1 MSKHVLLTGSSKG
14 IGKEIAI
21 LLLKQKFKVYGFSRS
36 NSINHQDFIF
46 NKIDLSKPT
55 AIDKLELPDIK
66 KNEYVFL
73 INNAGDIGEIDS
85 LGNKN
90 NNEIIS
96 EFNVNLISP
105 TILCNKV
112 IKKYN
117 LKTNNIV
124 IINISSGAA
133 LRAIQGWGTYCQ
145 SKAAIDMLT
154 RIIEA
159 ENNTKIKVF
168 SIYPGIVDTNM
179 QLKIRSTKKEKFPL
193 QKKFVE
199 YFQNNELVEPL
210 VVAKKIVHIM
220 TNLNKYQ
227 SNMVS
232 LRDLSI

>member
-1 MSKHVLLTGSSKG
+1 M
-14 IGKEIAI
+14 
-21 LLLKQKFKVYGFSRS
+21 
-36 NSINHQDFIF
+36 
-46 NKIDLSKPT
+46 
-55 AIDKLELPDIK
+55 
-66 KNEYVFL
+66 
-73 INNAGDIGEIDS
+73 
-85 LGNKN
+85 GNKN

-112 IKKYN
+112 IKKYS

-133 LRAIQGWGTYCQ
+133 LRAIEGWGTYCQ

-179 QLKIRSTKKEKFPL
+179 QLKIRSTKEEKFPL

>member
-14 IGKEIAI
+14 IGKEIAL

-36 NSINHQDFIF
+36 NSINHEDFIF
-46 NKIDLSKPT
+46 NKIDLSKPKT
-55 AIDKLELPDIK
+55 IDNIELPIVK
-66 KNEYVFL
+66 KNECIFL
-73 INNAGDIGEIDS
+73 INNAGDIGEIDR
-85 LGNKN
+85 LGNKK

-96 EFNVNLISP
+96 EFNINLVSP
-105 TILCNKV
+105 TIFCNKV
-112 IKKYN
+112 IDKYK
-117 LKTNNIV
+117 LKTKHIV
-124 IINISSGAA
+124 IFNISSGAA

-154 RIIEA
+154 SVIDS
-159 ENNTKIKVF
+159 ENNKNIKVF
-168 SIYPGIVDTNM
+168 SIYPGIVDTDM
-179 QLKIRSTKKEKFPL
+179 QLKIRSTKEEKFPL
-193 QKKFVE
+193 KKKFVE

-227 SNMVS
+227 SNMIS

>member
-46 NKIDLSKPT
+46 NKINLSKPKT
-55 AIDKLELPDIK
+55 IDKLELPVIK

-73 INNAGDIGEIDS
+73 INNAGDIGEIDRF
-85 LGNKN
+85 GNKN

-96 EFNVNLISP
+96 EFNINLVSP

-112 IKKYN
+112 IKKYR
-117 LKTNNIV
+117 LKTENII

-133 LRAIQGWGTYCQ
+133 LRAIKGWSTYCQ

-154 RIIEA
+154 RAVEA
-159 ENNTKIKVF
+159 ENNKNIRVF

-179 QLKIRSTKKEKFPL
+179 QHKIRSTTEKKFPL
-193 QKKFVE
+193 KKKFVE

>member
-1 MSKHVLLTGSSKG
+1 M
-14 IGKEIAI
+14 
-21 LLLKQKFKVYGFSRS
+21 
-36 NSINHQDFIF
+36 
-46 NKIDLSKPT
+46 
-55 AIDKLELPDIK
+55 
-66 KNEYVFL
+66 
-73 INNAGDIGEIDS
+73 
-85 LGNKN
+85 
-90 NNEIIS
+90 
-96 EFNVNLISP
+96 SP

-112 IKKYN
+112 IEKYN
-117 LKTNNIV
+117 LKTKHIV

-133 LRAIQGWGTYCQ
+133 LRAIEGWGTYCQ

-154 RIIEA
+154 NVIDSEK
-159 ENNTKIKVF
+159 NKNIKVF
-168 SIYPGIVDTNM
+168 SIYPGIVDTDM
-179 QLKIRSTKKEKFPL
+179 QFKIRNTTEAKFPL